1 MEDMDSF
8 NVILLGIIYDPK
20 NKKILIGRREDDPYV
35 SELAWTP
42 PGGRIIPEKDLED
55 SLKIKIKEQT
65 GFDVENL
72 GNIFAMVPK
81 EKKEFILL
89 LYLCEIISGKE
100 KVGGN
105 LKEIKWVDPEELDN
119 YFNIAYHP
127 HLKEYILNL
136 K

>member
-20 NKKILIGRREDDPYV
+20 NKKILIGRREDDPHV
-35 SELAWTP
+35 SELTWTP